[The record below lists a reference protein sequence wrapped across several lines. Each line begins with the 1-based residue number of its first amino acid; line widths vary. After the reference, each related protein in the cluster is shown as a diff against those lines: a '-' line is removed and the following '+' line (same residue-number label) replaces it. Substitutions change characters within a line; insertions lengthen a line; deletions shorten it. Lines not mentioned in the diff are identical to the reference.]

1 MKRNILTNAFGY
13 IRLLK
18 GKASIKKIINII
30 PDLKF
35 VHMKTAGV
43 NFQKSY
49 SKLIRIPTQ
58 RRFQRRTCNVGG
70 SLPMPRHYR
79 F

>member
-1 MKRNILTNAFGY
+1 MKRNILTNAVGF

-18 GKASIKKIINII
+18 GKAGNKRKINII

-35 VHMKTAGV
+35 VHMKTEGV

-49 SKLIRIPTQ
+49 SKLIHIPTH

-70 SLPMPRHYR
+70 SIPVPRHCR